1 MNLFHFFSKKAS
13 RKNLYK
19 LINSNINIIKTKNK
33 KIRLLNIGAG
43 GEIED
48 IIKKKINYYYSIDIN
63 SKRNPNQIIDICDKK
78 FLKKIKF
85 KPNLIF
91 MFEVLEHTKKPE
103 IAIKNI
109 YNILKKGEYC
119 LASVPFNFHL
129 HDEPNDFYRFT
140 KYGLELLFNSFSKV
154 QIINRNGWL
163 DSIFVNLIRLE
174 KENYLLSKVTG
185 KLFIIIYF
193 LLYPLIQLLQ
203 KIIISDK
210 ITTGYFVVAIK

>member
-1 MNLFHFFSKKAS
+1 MNLFLFFSKKAT

-19 LINSNINIIKTKNK
+19 LINFNIDIIKNKNR
-33 KIRLLNIGAG
+33 KIKLLNIGAG

-48 IIKKKINYYYSIDIN
+48 IIKKKIKHYYSIDIDP
-63 SKRNPNQIIDICDKK
+63 KRNPNQVIDICDKR

-91 MFEVLEHTKKPE
+91 IFEVLEHTRKPE
-103 IAIKNI
+103 LAIKNI
-109 YNILKKGEYC
+109 YNILKNGEYC

-140 KYGLELLFNSFSKV
+140 KYGLELLFKNFSKV
-154 QIINRNGWL
+154 KIINRNGWL
-163 DSIFVNLIRLE
+163 DSIFVLLIRLE
-174 KENYLLSKVTG
+174 KENYFFSKITG

-193 LLYPLIQLLQ
+193 LLYPLIQILQ

>member
-1 MNLFHFFSKKAS
+1 
-13 RKNLYK
+13 
-19 LINSNINIIKTKNK
+19 
-33 KIRLLNIGAG
+33 
-43 GEIED
+43 
-48 IIKKKINYYYSIDIN
+48 
-63 SKRNPNQIIDICDKK
+63 
-78 FLKKIKF
+78 
-85 KPNLIF
+85 

>member
-13 RKNLYK
+13 RKNLYN
-19 LINSNINIIKTKNK
+19 LINSNINIIKTNNK
-33 KIRLLNIGAG
+33 KIKLLNIGAG

-48 IIKKKINYYYSIDIN
+48 IIKKKINYYYSIDID
-63 SKRNPNQIIDICDKK
+63 SKRNPNQVIDICDKK

>member
-1 MNLFHFFSKKAS
+1 MSLFHFFSKKAT

-19 LINSNINIIKTKNK
+19 LINFNIDIIKNKNK
-33 KIRLLNIGAG
+33 KIKLLNIGSG

-48 IIKKKINYYYSIDIN
+48 IIKKKIKHYFSIDIDP
-63 SKRNPNQIIDICDKK
+63 KRNPNQVIDICDKR

-91 MFEVLEHTKKPE
+91 IFEVLEHTRKPE
-103 IAIKNI
+103 LAIKNI
-109 YNILKKGEYC
+109 YNILKNGEYC

-140 KYGLELLFNSFSKV
+140 KYGLGLLFKNFSKV
-154 QIINRNGWL
+154 KIINRNGWL
-163 DSIFVNLIRLE
+163 DSIFVLLIRLE
-174 KENYLLSKVTG
+174 KESFFFSKITG

-193 LLYPLIQLLQ
+193 LLYPLIQIVQ